1 MITQYQEFRVIYELT
16 SAIICFILVWFM
28 AKPYRYTKQGRYVGL
43 PVAFGLLG
51 ASYFFSA
58 LTYAQLFSFLDN
70 LLWVQL
76 VTRIFSFVFL
86 AFTYRF
92 PKMISESNQLVVGV
106 TLSTI
111 VVGIVTLVIAVVL
124 MPQFNFQNYL
134 VVSSYARIF
143 IIVCLTY
150 VIVHVLRSHMAK
162 PDPTTLLIPL
172 GYILLAISQ
181 YSLIIWA
188 LGDSSNLAGWWGAL
202 VLRWGGLAIFLYVSY
217 VTFFGSQK
225 RANK

>member
-1 MITQYQEFRVIYELT
+1 MT
-16 SAIICFILVWFM
+16 
-28 AKPYRYTKQGRYVGL
+28 KPYRYTKQGRYVGL
-43 PVAFGLLG
+43 PLAFGLLG

-58 LTYAQLFSFLDN
+58 LTYARLFSFPDE

-86 AFTYRF
+86 ALTYRF
-92 PKMISESNQLVVGV
+92 PKRISETTQLVWGV
-106 TLSTI
+106 TVSAI
-111 VVGIVTLVIAVVL
+111 IVGIVTLVVAIFL

-134 VVSSYARIF
+134 VASSFVRIF
-143 IIVCLTY
+143 IIICLTY
-150 VIVHVLRSHMAK
+150 VIIHVLRNHVAK

-188 LGDSSNLAGWWGAL
+188 LGDSSYLAGWWGAL
-202 VLRWGGLAIFLYVSY
+202 GLRWSGLAIFIYVAY

-225 RANK
+225 RAKK

>member
-1 MITQYQEFRVIYELT
+1 MTAQYQEFRVIYEFT
-16 SAIICFILVWFM
+16 SAILCFILVWFM
-28 AKPYRYTKQGRYVGL
+28 TKPYRYTKQGRYVGL
-43 PVAFGLLG
+43 PLAFGLLG

-58 LTYAQLFSFLDN
+58 LTYAQLFSFSDD

-86 AFTYRF
+86 SLTYRF
-92 PKMISESNQLVVGV
+92 PKKISETNQIAGGV
-106 TLSTI
+106 TLGAI
-111 VVGIVTLVIAVVL
+111 IVGIVTLVVAVFL

-134 VVSSYARIF
+134 VASSFARIF
-143 IIVCLTY
+143 IIICLTY
-150 VIVHVLRSHMAK
+150 VIINVLRNHMSK

-188 LGDSSNLAGWWGAL
+188 LGDSSYLAGWWGAL
-202 VLRWGGLAIFLYVSY
+202 GLRWGGIAIFLYVAY

>member
-1 MITQYQEFRVIYELT
+1 MTAQYQEFRVIYEFT
-16 SAIICFILVWFM
+16 SAILCFILVWFM
-28 AKPYRYTKQGRYVGL
+28 AKPYRYTKQERYVGL
-43 PVAFGLLG
+43 PLAFGLLG

-58 LTYAQLFSFLDN
+58 LTYAQLFSFPDD

-86 AFTYRF
+86 ALTYRF
-92 PKMISESNQLVVGV
+92 PKRISETNQLVGSV
-106 TLSTI
+106 TLSAI
-111 VVGIVTLVIAVVL
+111 GVGIVTLVVAVVFI
-124 MPQFNFQNYL
+124 PEFNFENYL
-134 VVSSYARIF
+134 VASSFARIF
-143 IIVCLTY
+143 IIICLTY
-150 VIVHVLRSHMAK
+150 VIIHVLRNHMAK

-188 LGDSSNLAGWWGAL
+188 LGNSSDLAGWWGAL
-202 VLRWGGLAIFLYVSY
+202 GLRWGGLAIFLYVAY

-225 RANK
+225 RHNK